1 MTARGRVDLETAKVA
16 AVNVALLTMILRPLE
31 PMTEREFDALVVAL
45 AVVLAHA
52 ERRRA
57 GGGHRG

>member
-1 MTARGRVDLETAKVA
+1 MTGRGRVDHHTAKVA

-31 PMTEREFDALVVAL
+31 PMTERQFDAVVIAL

-52 ERRRA
+52 ERRA
-57 GGGHRG
+57 GGRGD

>member
-1 MTARGRVDLETAKVA
+1 MTARRRVDLQMAKVA

-31 PMTEREFDALVVAL
+31 PMTEREFEALVIAL

-52 ERRRA
+52 ERRA
-57 GGGHRG
+57 GGRRD